1 MPSSIYRA
9 LEKNE
14 SRVLK
19 LEPAKDYDD
28 EIVCSL
34 IHVSLE
40 DPPPFEALSYVWR
53 NSSYIW
59 TENYKWPTE
68 KLHNSIYNKDTKET
82 IFLDLTFEELRDAP
96 SKNFDACTI
105 R

>member
-9 LEKNE
+9 LERNE

-53 NSSYIW
+53 NSSYTW